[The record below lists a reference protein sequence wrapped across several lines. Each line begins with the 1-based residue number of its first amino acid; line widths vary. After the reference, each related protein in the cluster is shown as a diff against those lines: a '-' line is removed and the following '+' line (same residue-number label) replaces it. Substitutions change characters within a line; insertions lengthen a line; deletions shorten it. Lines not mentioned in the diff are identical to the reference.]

1 MFMSCTHTWT
11 MSRLR
16 RFYQRLK
23 AIGPAQRGV
32 SAIEFAI
39 LAPFLSVAVLNVSD
53 VSIYV
58 FQRMEVENAT
68 EVAAQAAWK
77 TCNTP
82 TLLPATTNCDAFRQ
96 AVTNAVQ
103 STSLGTRVTF
113 QANSPSEGYYCVN
126 SSNALQYVGAVSS
139 QPADCSAAG
148 MPNLKPGD
156 YVQIQTTFVYTPLF
170 NGITIG
176 GLLATPITSLA
187 MMRLG

>member
-1 MFMSCTHTWT
+1 MSVSCTHTWT

-23 AIGPAQRGV
+23 AIGPNQRGV
-32 SAIEFAI
+32 AAIEFAVI
-39 LAPFLSVAVLNVSD
+39 AGFLSVAVLNVVD

-58 FQRMEVENAT
+58 FQRMEVENVT

-77 TCNTP
+77 ACNTAQ
-82 TLLPATTNCDAFRQ
+82 LLPATTNCDAFSQ

-103 STSLGTRVTF
+103 SSSLGTRVTF

-126 SSNALQYVGAVSS
+126 SSNALQYVSAVSF

-156 YVQIQTTFVYTPLF
+156 YVKIQTTFVYTPLF
-170 NGITIG
+170 RGITIG
-176 GLLATPITSLA
+176 SLLATPVTSLA